1 MYHITEELS
10 CKAPVLHRYQ
20 SDKESTYATKHESLP
35 LASQAMGKALLTLRI
50 AIQIFAAALKY
61 FS

>member
-1 MYHITEELS
+1 MYHITEELN
-10 CKAPVLHRYQ
+10 CKAPVFHGHQ
-20 SDKESTYATKHESLP
+20 SEKERTYAAKHESLP